1 MPAQRIRYD
10 SERMMSVAREVQ
22 AMTSEYSAAAN
33 QFNNQFE
40 SATAEWQ
47 GASKDKMLVFVEGP
61 VAKYLTDTVP
71 QLLEAL
77 GKLLEENAR
86 QMQEADEELA
96 NSIPDSLG

>member
-10 SERMMSVAREVQ
+10 SERMMAVAREVQ
-22 AMTSEYSAAAN
+22 GMTSEYSAAAN
-33 QFNNQFE
+33 QFSSQFD

-47 GASKDKMLVFVEGP
+47 GASKDKMVAFVEGP

-77 GKLLEENAR
+77 GKLLEENAN
-86 QMQEADEELA
+86 QMQQADEELA